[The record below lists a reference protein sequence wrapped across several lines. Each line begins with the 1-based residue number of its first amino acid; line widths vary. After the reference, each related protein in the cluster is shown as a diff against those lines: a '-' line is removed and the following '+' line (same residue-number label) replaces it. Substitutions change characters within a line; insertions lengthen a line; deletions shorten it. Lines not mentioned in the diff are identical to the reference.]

1 MDVFQSSSHGRSV
14 KQSQKTQGDGRP
26 GAPLPVA
33 PGSSSPDPIE
43 TSQPPPPKTQRST
56 YTALVRSYGRARKG
70 PSASPPLQ
78 AGAAPPNLFM
88 QSQLLCSD
96 KYCSVRMH
104 AFLYQPQTEPVAG
117 SRTIGGGDCH
127 QLDLYSRSRCPR
139 PRLGDRSSG
148 RQSEPGG
155 RGLSRELRIS
165 GTQREEERDRVQ
177 DLVQGGG
184 RTEKGR
190 WHFWRGTDR
199 QR

>member
-1 MDVFQSSSHGRSV
+1 LDVFQSSSHGRSV

-56 YTALVRSYGRARKG
+56 DTALVRSYGRARKG

-117 SRTIGGGDCH
+117 SHTIGGGDCH

-148 RQSEPGG
+148 RQSEPESADQWDPKGG
-155 RGLSRELRIS
+155 GEGQGSGLGSGRRQNRE
-165 GTQREEERDRVQ
+165 REVAFLERDRQATVNMEV
-177 DLVQGGG
+177 D
-184 RTEKGR
+184 
-190 WHFWRGTDR
+190 
-199 QR
+199 